1 MSIMDLPLEA
11 AGLLLEVPLIIWRI
25 KTPMEAERRCTA
37 I

>member
-1 MSIMDLPLEA
+1 MSIMDCLWKRP
-11 AGLLLEVPLIIWRI
+11 GYCSKRRVIIWRI